1 MKAAIYLRQSL
12 DRHGDELAVS
22 RQREDCV
29 KLCAD
34 RGWDWLEYI
43 DNDTS
48 ASTGRRPDYQRMLTD
63 IREGRLDAVVAWD
76 LDRLYRQPRE
86 LEDLIDLAD
95 AKRLKL
101 ATVGGDADLSTDN
114 GRLFARIKGAVARA
128 EVERKGARQRRA
140 AQQLAETGSQWWP
153 NRAFGYDLADP
164 SLLRGPKPKKWA
176 RGPVVLVEREAAAL
190 RDAYTGVL
198 SGRSLKDIA
207 REWNS
212 QGLLTVKGGQWTGML
227 VKQVLISPRNAAL
240 RSYRGEIVGAADW
253 PRVVEED
260 VWRGAVAMMADPAR
274 LTNGIGFVPRKYLLS
289 ALALCGCCGHTV
301 SSVMPANTTRP
312 RYSCKQ
318 SGCMKVKRSVAD
330 VDSWVTGLVVERLSR
345 PDAADLL
352 ISSERVDLAA
362 LRDTAAALRARQ
374 DELAAQLTDLNIP
387 VAKVKAQAADL
398 AAQIAEVESKM
409 LDANK
414 SRIFNGLIGVADV
427 RAKFRR
433 SRVGPPACSHQ
444 CVVDGED
451 PAGSAFACGRSAPI
465 WSR

>member
-1 MKAAIYLRQSL
+1 M
-12 DRHGDELAVS
+12 
-22 RQREDCV
+22 
-29 KLCAD
+29 
-34 RGWDWLEYI
+34 
-43 DNDTS
+43 
-48 ASTGRRPDYQRMLTD
+48 
-63 IREGRLDAVVAWD
+63 
-76 LDRLYRQPRE
+76 
-86 LEDLIDLAD
+86 
-95 AKRLKL
+95 
-101 ATVGGDADLSTDN
+101 
-114 GRLFARIKGAVARA
+114 
-128 EVERKGARQRRA
+128 
-140 AQQLAETGSQWWP
+140 
-153 NRAFGYDLADP
+153 
-164 SLLRGPKPKKWA
+164 
-176 RGPVVLVEREAAAL
+176 VLVEREAAAL

-260 VWRGAVAMMADPAR
+260 VWRGGGDDGGPGAVDQRHRVRPQK
-274 LTNGIGFVPRKYLLS
+274 VLLS

-427 RAKFRR
+427 RAKFDALGLDRQR
-433 SRVGPPACSHQ
+433 AVINALLTVRILPGQPSVR
-444 CVVDGED
+444 
-451 PAGSAFACGRSAPI
+451 AFRTDLVPVT
-465 WSR
+465 WK